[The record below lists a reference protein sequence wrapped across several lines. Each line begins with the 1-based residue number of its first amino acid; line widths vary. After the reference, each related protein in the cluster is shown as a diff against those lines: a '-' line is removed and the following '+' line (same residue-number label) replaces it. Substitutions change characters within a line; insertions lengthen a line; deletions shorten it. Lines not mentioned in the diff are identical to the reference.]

1 MEIIFSIILFIFG
14 LIIGSFLNVVILRL
28 KTGDNIVNARS
39 HCVRCKYTLP
49 WYDLIPLVSF
59 IQLKRKCRSCKG
71 AIAWQ
76 YPVVE
81 LATGLLFVAMVRL
94 ALPDFLLAGY
104 WLLLA
109 CFFIVIFV
117 YDLKH
122 FIIPDKVIYPAIGV
136 AFAYNVYQHEAFLQA
151 LLAGVAA
158 SAFFLLIVLVSRGA
172 WMGLGD
178 VKLALLMGLFLGFP
192 AIVVALFLAF
202 LIGAIIGIGLIVA
215 HKKTMKS
222 EVPFGPFLI
231 LGTFLA
237 LFWGQ
242 EIILWYVSFLYVV

>member
-1 MEIIFSIILFIFG
+1 MGIIFFIILFIFG
-14 LIIGSFLNVVILRL
+14 LIIGSFLNVVIVRL
-28 KTGDNIVNARS
+28 QTEGNIVSTRS
-39 HCVRCKYTLP
+39 HCPHCKHTLS

-59 IQLKRKCRSCKG
+59 IQLKGKCRSCKG
-71 AIAWQ
+71 TIAWQ

-81 LATGLLFVAMVRL
+81 LVTGLLFVAMVRL
-94 ALPDFLLAGY
+94 AFPDFLLAGY

-136 AFAYNVYQHEAFLQA
+136 ALAYNVYQHETFLQA

-158 SAFFLLIVLVSRGA
+158 SAFFLLIVLVSRGT

-192 AIVVALFLAF
+192 AIVAALFLAF
-202 LIGAIIGIGLIVA
+202 LIGAILGIGLIVA
-215 HKKTMKS
+215 RKKTMKS

-242 EIILWYVSFLYVV
+242 EIILWYVSFLYVG